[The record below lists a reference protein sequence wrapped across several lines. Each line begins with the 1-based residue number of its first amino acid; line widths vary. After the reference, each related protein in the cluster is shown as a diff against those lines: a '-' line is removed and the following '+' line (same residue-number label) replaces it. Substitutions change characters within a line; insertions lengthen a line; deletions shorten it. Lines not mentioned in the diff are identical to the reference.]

1 VVVGGVELHYIEQG
15 QGEPVI
21 LLHGGQGDYRAWQA
35 QMEALAPRYRVISY
49 SRRYHHP
56 NANPITST
64 SHSALVDA
72 TDLAG
77 FIAALN
83 LGRVHLV
90 GTSYGAFCAL
100 AFALQH
106 PDGVR
111 SMVLAEP
118 PIHQWATRTPRGT
131 AAYEEFLRTVHEP
144 AGRAFRDGDDHGA
157 MRIFIDAFDG
167 PGTFDRLP
175 EERRAI
181 VMANARFFRAITSSS
196 DPFPDVLRERVRQLR
211 MPALVVSGENTDE
224 LHKLVTEELARVM
237 PGAERAIIRQ
247 AGHGSPRQNPAAFNE
262 AVLAFLSRHAAGVR

>member
-1 VVVGGVELHYIEQG
+1 
-15 QGEPVI
+15 
-21 LLHGGQGDYRAWQA
+21 
-35 QMEALAPRYRVISY
+35 
-49 SRRYHHP
+49 
-56 NANPITST
+56 
-64 SHSALVDA
+64 
-72 TDLAG
+72 
-77 FIAALN
+77 
-83 LGRVHLV
+83 
-90 GTSYGAFCAL
+90 
-100 AFALQH
+100 
-106 PDGVR
+106 
-111 SMVLAEP
+111 
-118 PIHQWATRTPRGT
+118 
-131 AAYEEFLRTVHEP
+131 
-144 AGRAFRDGDDHGA
+144 